1 MIAQVCS
8 TPSLTWLPL
17 RAASGGDSDRFQ
29 ASAQNEFT
37 PPTRAQ
43 MLKAAFPQTWE
54 GRWKGEMSVT
64 GVPGT
69 DRVGVELEIR
79 PAPNGRHS
87 WSLRYE
93 GQPER
98 PYEMV
103 PVDPA
108 RGHYVVDE
116 HNGIL
121 LDSYYQDGVLL
132 SQFEVGQN
140 RVTARYELEGD
151 RLSLEMN
158 MFGKDAVRESA
169 SGQRVLAFG
178 LGSLQRAVL
187 TRG

>member
-1 MIAQVCS
+1 
-8 TPSLTWLPL
+8 
-17 RAASGGDSDRFQ
+17 
-29 ASAQNEFT
+29 
-37 PPTRAQ
+37 
-43 MLKAAFPQTWE
+43 
-54 GRWKGEMSVT
+54 
-64 GVPGT
+64 
-69 DRVGVELEIR
+69 
-79 PAPNGRHS
+79 
-87 WSLRYE
+87 
-93 GQPER
+93 
-98 PYEMV
+98 MV